1 MKKVLSQE
9 EIDAVF
15 QGTGSDA
22 ASEAAVPDVAAFDL
36 SHLDRIPKSQLR
48 AIHLVHENFVRN
60 LGSSL
65 SAYLRSYVGLNL
77 VSLEQ
82 ISYSEFLDGLSFPTC
97 MAYISM
103 TPYEGTAVLEMN
115 MTLMFTLIEL
125 LMGSKGRSTTPVQRK
140 ITDIEKSIMQTLLRV
155 ILRDLKDAWSS
166 VARVDFAVQSLAS
179 EPQLM
184 HVLAPAEAVIVIAV
198 DVKVGPVSGLMNLAI
213 PSIFIKRLRHKFDQL
228 QTVRKA
234 SSNDVDQDRIS
245 KLIQDVSLRFEA
257 LLDGGTID
265 ARALLELEA
274 GSVLVFDHPLDRPVK
289 AALNHCN
296 KWNGRIASN
305 RNKLVFQTGE
315 PIQVKQPN

>member
-15 QGTGSDA
+15 QGSGSD
-22 ASEAAVPDVAAFDL
+22 STKEITPDITSFDL

-60 LGSSL
+60 LASSL

-97 MAYISM
+97 MAYVSM
-103 TPYEGTAVLEMN
+103 PPYEGTSVLEMN
-115 MTLMFTLIEL
+115 MTLMFSLMEL
-125 LMGSKGRSTTPVQRK
+125 LMGSKGRSSVAVQRK

-155 ILRDLKDAWSS
+155 ILRDLKEAWDS
-166 VARVDFAVQSLAS
+166 VAQIDFAVQSLAS

-184 HVLAPAEAVIVIAV
+184 HVLAPSEAVIVIAV
-198 DVKVGPVSGLMNLAI
+198 DVRIGAVSGLMNLAI

-234 SSNDVDQDRIS
+234 QVNESDQMRIS
-245 KLIQDVSLRFEA
+245 RLIQDVNLQFKA
-257 LLDGGTID
+257 VLDGGNIG
-265 ARALLELEA
+265 ARELVDLEA
-274 GSVLVFDHPLDRPVK
+274 GQILLFDHPVDRPIKGTINDRDKWVGK
-289 AALNHCN
+289 IAN
-296 KWNGRIASN
+296 KQ
-305 RNKLVFQTGE
+305 NKLVFQAVA
-315 PIQVKQPN
+315 PIETKP

>member
-1 MKKVLSQE
+1 MAMKKVLSQE

-15 QGTGSDA
+15 QGTNADTTK
-22 ASEAAVPDVAAFDL
+22 EVIPDVESFDL

-60 LGSSL
+60 LASSL

-97 MAYISM
+97 MAYIGMS
-103 TPYEGTAVLEMN
+103 PYEGTAVLEMN

-125 LMGSKGRSTTPVQRK
+125 LMGSKGRNSMAVQRK
-140 ITDIEKSIMQTLLRV
+140 ITDIEKSVMQTLMRV
-155 ILRDLKDAWSS
+155 VLRDLSDAWTS
-166 VARVDFAVQSLAS
+166 VAKIDFAVQSLAS

-198 DVKVGPVSGLMNLAI
+198 DVRIGNVSGLMNLAI

-234 SSNDVDQDRIS
+234 SVSDVDQCRIS
-245 KLIQDVSLRFEA
+245 RLIQDLTLRFSA
-257 LLDGGTID
+257 MLDGGVIN
-265 ARALLELEA
+265 ARTLVDLEP
-274 GSVLVFDHPLDRPVK
+274 GNVLIFDHPVDRPVK
-289 AALNHCN
+289 ATLNGCE
-296 KWNGRIASN
+296 KWSGRIVAKQN
-305 RNKLVFQTGE
+305 RLTFQIGDRLEAQT
-315 PIQVKQPN
+315 

>member
-15 QGTGSDA
+15 QGTTADTTK
-22 ASEAAVPDVAAFDL
+22 EHTPDVTSFDL

-60 LGSSL
+60 LASSL

-82 ISYSEFLDGLSFPTC
+82 ISYAEFLDGLSFPTC

-125 LMGSKGRSTTPVQRK
+125 LMGSKGRNALAVQRK
-140 ITDIEKSIMQTLLRV
+140 ITDIEKSIMQTLMRV
-155 ILRDLKDAWSS
+155 VLRDLAEAWSS
-166 VARVDFAVQSLAS
+166 VTKIDFAVQSLAS

-198 DVKVGPVSGLMNLAI
+198 DVRIGAVSGLMNLAI
-213 PSIFIKRLRHKFDQL
+213 PSIFVKRLRHKFDQL
-228 QTVRKA
+228 QTVRRA
-234 SSNDVDQDRIS
+234 NVSDTDQLRIS
-245 KLIQDVSLRFEA
+245 KLIQEVNLRFDA
-257 LLDGGTID
+257 VLDGGSIT
-265 ARALLELEA
+265 ARELLDLEP
-274 GSVLVFDHPLDRPVK
+274 GNVLVFDHPVDRPVK
-289 AALNHCN
+289 ATLNERD
-296 KWNGRIASN
+296 KWMGSIVAKQ
-305 RNKLVFQTGE
+305 NKLTFQLRDRIET
-315 PIQVKQPN
+315 KS

>member
-15 QGTGSDA
+15 KGTGVDTTKE
-22 ASEAAVPDVAAFDL
+22 ASPDVAAFDL

-48 AIHLVHENFVRN
+48 SIHLVHENFVRN

-65 SAYLRSYVGLNL
+65 SAYLRSYVGMNL

-103 TPYEGTAVLEMN
+103 TPYEGTAVMEMN
-115 MTLMFTLIEL
+115 MNLMFTLIEL
-125 LMGSKGRSTTPVQRK
+125 LMGSKGRAAMAVQRK
-140 ITDIEKSIMQTLLRV
+140 ITDIEKAIMQTLMRV
-155 ILRDLKDAWSS
+155 ILRDLRDAWSS
-166 VARVDFAVQSLAS
+166 VAAIDFAVQSLSS

-198 DVKVGPVSGLMNLAI
+198 DVRVGASSGLMNLAI
-213 PSIFIKRLRHKFDQL
+213 PSIFIKRLRHKFEQL

-234 SSNDVDQDRIS
+234 SVNDADQIRIS
-245 KLIQDVSLRFEA
+245 NIIQDVTLRFEA
-257 LLDGGTID
+257 LLDGGTIS
-265 ARALLELEA
+265 ARTLLDLEP
-274 GSVLVFDHPLDRPVK
+274 GQVVIFDHPVERPLK
-289 AALNHCN
+289 ANLNERE
-296 KWNGRIASN
+296 KWTGTVAAN
-305 RNKLVFQTGE
+305 RNKLVFKTAE
-315 PIQVKQPN
+315 PIVAKQ